1 MLTHRFLF
9 LLCAALFLSGL
20 FIGCD
25 SVEPE
30 GDAFLVVQ
38 GFLEANK
45 PLPTIILKQTVPI
58 KQDLTTEPEQPVTN
72 AQVQLTLDESTISY
86 RPSALTPGEYE
97 PGQQTL
103 PAIEAGSVF
112 SMAIEWE
119 GQMAIAS
126 GVIPEEIELDSVQ
139 VRIPSAPVTAI
150 LVDTLRLDTPEVG
163 ARPGFIYLV
172 EVDVW
177 WTTSSPPVVQP
188 DSTFWIETRLIPQIE
203 FSSKVLDVFL
213 LSEEVQPEE
222 SIESDALLR
231 KSWTGVYAVPVEDSL
246 DAVPDHSLGI
256 QLLRGTTDY
265 ALFAASRNNPERR
278 EPISNVDGAIGIV
291 AGISLASR
299 KVDIVNGTVQTQVND
314 E

>member
-1 MLTHRFLF
+1 MRPHRFF
-9 LLCAALFLSGL
+9 LYAVLFLSAFL
-20 FIGCD
+20 HGCD

-30 GDAFLVVQ
+30 GSAFLVVQ

-45 PLPTIILKQTVPI
+45 PLPNIILKQTVPI
-58 KQDLTTEPEQPVTN
+58 NQDLTTEPEQPVTD
-72 AQVQLTLDESTISY
+72 ARVQLTLDGAIISY
-86 RPSALTPGEYE
+86 QPSLLTPGEYE
-97 PGQQTL
+97 PAQQL
-103 PAIEAGSVF
+103 PQHVQAGSEF
-112 SMAIEWE
+112 SMDIEWQ
-119 GQMAIAS
+119 GQNAIAS
-126 GVIPEEIELDSVQ
+126 GVIPENIELDSVQ
-139 VRIPSAPVTAI
+139 VRIPQAPVTAI

-172 EVDVW
+172 EVDLW
-177 WTTSSPPVVQP
+177 WTKSASSSTQP

-222 SIESDALLR
+222 SINSDALLR
-231 KSWTGVYAVPVEDSL
+231 KSWTGVYAVPVADSME
-246 DAVPDHSLGI
+246 AVPDHSLSI

-291 AGISLASR
+291 TGISLASR
-299 KVDIVNGTVQTQVND
+299 NVDIVNGTVQTASQ
-314 E
+314 